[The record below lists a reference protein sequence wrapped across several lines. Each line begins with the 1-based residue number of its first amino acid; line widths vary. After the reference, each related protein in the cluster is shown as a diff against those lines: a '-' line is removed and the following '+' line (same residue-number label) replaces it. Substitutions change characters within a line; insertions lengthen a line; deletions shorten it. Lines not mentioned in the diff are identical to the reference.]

1 MAWRSVDEMSL
12 RMEFVTLARHGD
24 ANRAALCRRF
34 GVSRKT
40 GYKWL
45 ARFDAAGEAGLDV
58 RELPVAT
65 TWR

>member
-1 MAWRSVDEMSL
+1 M
-12 RMEFVTLARHGD
+12 ARHGD

-65 TWR
+65 RWR